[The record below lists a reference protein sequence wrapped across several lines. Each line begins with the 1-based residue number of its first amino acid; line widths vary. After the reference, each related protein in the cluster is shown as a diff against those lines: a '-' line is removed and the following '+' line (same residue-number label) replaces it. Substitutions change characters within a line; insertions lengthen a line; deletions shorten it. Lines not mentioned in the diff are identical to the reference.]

1 MKRISKALK
10 SIFFPNIAT
19 VALVSILSAL
29 SLIYSL
35 VRLTPFHRISL
46 LSYILSAYSLSLLS
60 CALLVRLKQSKRLNA
75 KKDEIKRLRS
85 DAQLRVTLALYG
97 TFLYNAIYATFTL
110 FLGLWHNSLWY
121 LSIAA
126 YYVLLAIMRFSLLG
140 YSRSNKAGEDITAE
154 LKKFRS
160 CGILLILMNTA
171 LAIVTAYSTWKNR
184 DFSHHGATTTALAL
198 FTLSLF
204 VLSIIN
210 IVKYKKLKS
219 PVLFAAKLVSFTSAL
234 VSMLSLI
241 TALVARV
248 GDGLSDWVRRTVTGV
263 STFTVLAII
272 GYVGI
277 FMLVRGSKELKKL
290 NK

>member
-1 MKRISKALK
+1 MTKISKLLK
-10 SIFFPNIAT
+10 SVFFPNIAT
-19 VALVSILSAL
+19 IALITIISLL
-29 SLIYSL
+29 SLIYSA
-35 VRLTPFHRISL
+35 VMLTPLHRISI
-46 LSYILSAYSLSLLS
+46 LSYLLSAYSITLVV
-60 CALLVRLKQSKRLNA
+60 CAILIRIKQNKALTA
-75 KKDEIKRLRS
+75 KKEELKRLRT
-85 DAQLRVTLALYG
+85 DAQLRVTLSLYG
-97 TFLYNAIYATFTL
+97 TFFYNSAYAIFTL

-121 LSIAA
+121 LSISA

-140 YSRSNKAGEDITAE
+140 YSRTNKAGEDVTAE

-160 CGILLILMNTA
+160 CGILLIFMNTA

-184 DFSHHGATTTALAL
+184 DFAHHGATTTALAL

-210 IVKYKKLKS
+210 IVKYKKLNS
-219 PVLFAAKLVSFTSAL
+219 PVLFAAKLVSFASAL

-241 TALVARV
+241 TAIIARF
-248 GDGLSDWVRRTVTGV
+248 GDGLNAWVRRTVTGV

-277 FMLVRGSKELKKL
+277 FMVVRGIKELKKL